1 MKRVAARRPSRAPFA
16 RVRRAGVCGLSAI
29 ALVAPVGTRAEEP
42 ARAADAPASAAAA
55 TTTTT
60 TTTVTTTTVT
70 TVVPV
75 PAPQESLPAW
85 TLALP
90 ADEPVPFHGIVNM
103 DKAGYGGGAM
113 LYPTAGLGVLGLLVG
128 VATHAAL
135 VGGARSSQ
143 ESRMQQDA
151 DKVLDP
157 YRGVLAGFHQRD
169 LAQRALALTPSH
181 AVAHLHEA
189 KDTPAGELFVQAQP
203 LYAMTPDASALMLDE
218 TVVIRTGAASD
229 KGTQQVIRII
239 SAPRV
244 EEDVQAAWMADNG
257 AALKLAASAMQ
268 AEALDIALA
277 QMRHPVDDKMPFR
290 TLRYALGD
298 AEKMERGQLVAETC
312 DHLVIRTLR
321 GGFMVV
327 PHKAAAELPAGCP
340 AAPVI
345 PQRIPAA
352 APAASA
358 PASAATAA
366 MPAASTA
373 SAAAS

>member
-1 MKRVAARRPSRAPFA
+1 MSRVAARGASPSPLV
-16 RVRRAGVCGLSAI
+16 RVMRAGVCSLSAI
-29 ALVAPVGTRAEEP
+29 ALAAPVG
-42 ARAADAPASAAAA
+42 ARADEPVRPSDAPASAAAA
-55 TTTTT
+55 GT

-70 TVVPV
+70 TVVQV

-90 ADEPVPFHGIVNM
+90 ADDPVPFHGIVNM

-143 ESRMQQDA
+143 ESHMQQEA

-169 LAQRALALTPSH
+169 LAQRALALTPSN

-189 KDTPAGELFVQAQP
+189 KDTPAGDLFVQAQP
-203 LYAMTPDASALMLDE
+203 LFAMTPDASALMLDE
-218 TVVIRTGAASD
+218 TVVVRTGAVSD
-229 KGTQQVIRII
+229 KGTQQVVRII

-244 EEDVQAAWMADNG
+244 EEDVQAAWTADNG

-268 AEALDIALA
+268 AEALDVALL
-277 QMRHPVDDKMPFR
+277 QTRHPVDDKLPFR

-298 AEKMERGQLVAETC
+298 IEKMERGQLLAETC
-312 DHLVIRTLR
+312 EHLVIRTLR
-321 GGFMVV
+321 GGLMVV
-327 PHKAAAELPAGCP
+327 PHNAGAVLPAGCP
-340 AAPVI
+340 PAPVI
-345 PQRIPAA
+345 PQRVKTAV
-352 APAASA
+352 PAASA

-366 MPAASTA
+366 VPAASAGSAVA
-373 SAAAS
+373 S